1 MLLICQRSGIELQ
14 RQAYGHKIAAL
25 LEQYGLEDI
34 SQGPVWEHYT
44 PADIQR
50 DTYAHQ
56 GAIYGISSNSVKQT
70 FFRPGNRS
78 RDVQGLW
85 YVGGTTHPG
94 GGTPIVT
101 LSGQLVAKH
110 IASQH

>member
-1 MLLICQRSGIELQ
+1 MSSNLFILANAPYLSKEWDWELQ

-70 FFRPGNRS
+70 FSVRVIEAVMYKDYGMS
-78 RDVQGLW
+78 VEQ
-85 YVGGTTHPG
+85 
-94 GGTPIVT
+94 
-101 LSGQLVAKH
+101 H
-110 IASQH
+110 IQVEAHRL